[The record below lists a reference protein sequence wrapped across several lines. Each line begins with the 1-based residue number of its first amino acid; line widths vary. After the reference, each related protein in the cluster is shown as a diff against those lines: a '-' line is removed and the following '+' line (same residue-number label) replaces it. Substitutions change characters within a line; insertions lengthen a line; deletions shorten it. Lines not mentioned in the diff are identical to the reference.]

1 MSVRLGQVNTTTR
14 PTATRVIDGSDFHV
28 ELDLDG
34 VADTLLDQI
43 AAVLYRERRT
53 WELSMLGNPKTG
65 AAQKARMRNA
75 IKAALIADRAFDV
88 PLYTTQAQEL
98 STDLWGA
105 TEAPTPCTG
114 ECGGENYATRD
125 DGLCDVDGS
134 AADRVESGLSHLRS
148 VS

>member
-1 MSVRLGQVNTTTR
+1 MTRAGQINTATR
-14 PTATRVIDGSDFHV
+14 PTASRVIEGSDFHV
-28 ELDLDG
+28 QLDLDA

-65 AAQKARMRNA
+65 AAQKARMRTA
-75 IKAALIADRAFDV
+75 IKGALVADRAFDV
-88 PLYTTQAQEL
+88 PLYVAQAQEL

-105 TEAPTPCTG
+105 TEAPPLCSG
-114 ECGGENYATRD
+114 DCGGENYATRD

-134 AADRVESGLSHLRS
+134 AADVASAGYSHLRA
-148 VS
+148 V

>member
-1 MSVRLGQVNTTTR
+1 MTRLGQVNTTTR

-34 VADTLLDQI
+34 IADTLLDQI
-43 AAVLYRERRT
+43 AQVLHRERRT
-53 WELSMLGNPKTG
+53 WELSMLGNPKTSPT
-65 AAQKARMRNA
+65 QKARMRSQL
-75 IKAALIADRAFDV
+75 KAALVAAHAFDV
-88 PLYTTQAQEL
+88 PLYTSQAQEL

-105 TEAPTPCTG
+105 TEAPDLCRG

-134 AADRVESGLSHLRS
+134 AADVAQAGISHLRA
-148 VS
+148 V